1 VKKTLKLMITILMVL
16 GMTLLA
22 LNFISNNNIA
32 DGGGFPGSNPNI
44 TGTYDP
50 VDKTCTGAVLNC

>member
-1 VKKTLKLMITILMVL
+1 MITILMVL